1 MYSTRMQIVVISTLK
16 KHSLKPMSTYRRS
29 IFAFR
34 GHKKDFYN
42 TQEKYLLYWMLMALL
57 MHSSL

>member
-1 MYSTRMQIVVISTLK
+1 MDADSCYLYFKKKK
-16 KHSLKPMSTYRRS
+16 KHSLRPMSTYRRS